1 MWWRKKTESEVAME
15 NSEKNLDRLYVA
27 SPCSADWDA
36 MPGTNQVRFC
46 NQCQLNVYNISA
58 MTRKQAEALIAN
70 TEGRLCTRLY
80 RRADGTIITQDCP
93 KGLQAVKRRVSRI
106 ASAAL
111 SALLGVF
118 TNQTI
123 GWADDSHKNCVHYTT
138 KVIRLQSQEDVAMV
152 VGTISDATKAV
163 IPNATVTL
171 VNEETKREYVVKT
184 NEEGKY
190 KLSSLQAGK
199 YEIAVTYPGF
209 SKFSKKNLEINLNEV
224 LQINVTLQVGT
235 TGGAAFLPAQKKKVS
250 K

>member
-1 MWWRKKTESEVAME
+1 MANRESP
-15 NSEKNLDRLYVA
+15 LDRLYVA

-36 MPGTNQVRFC
+36 MRGTNQVRFC

-106 ASAAL
+106 ASAVL

-123 GWADDSHKNCVHYTT
+123 GWADDGHKNCVHYTAKIT
-138 KVIRLQSQEDVAMV
+138 RIQSNESTEFIS
-152 VGTISDATKAV
+152 GTVYDPNKAV
-163 IPNATVTL
+163 IPKADIVLTHK
-171 VNEETKREYVVKT
+171 ESKREYRVKSDEDGT
-184 NEEGKY
+184 YRISGLEVGEY
-190 KLSSLQAGK
+190 K
-199 YEIAVTYPGF
+199 IDIFFPGF
-209 SKFSKKNLEINLNEV
+209 RIFKKQDLKINSGEA
-224 LQINVTLQVGT
+224 LQLNVTLQIGT
-235 TGGAAFLPAQKKKVS
+235 SGGAAFLPESFHS
-250 K
+250 KTKINQRA

>member
-1 MWWRKKTESEVAME
+1 MASSERT
-15 NSEKNLDRLYVA
+15 LDRLYVA
-27 SPCSADWDA
+27 SPCSADWEA
-36 MPGTNQVRFC
+36 MAGNAQVRFC

-58 MTRKQAEALIAN
+58 MTRKQAEALIAS
-70 TEGRLCTRLY
+70 TEGRLCTKLY

-106 ASAAL
+106 ASATL
-111 SALLGVF
+111 STLLGLF

-123 GWADDSHKNCVHYTT
+123 GWADDGHKNCVHYTT
-138 KVIRLQSQEDVAMV
+138 KIIRLQSQENVAMV

-184 NEEGKY
+184 DQEGKY
-190 KLSSLQAGK
+190 TISPLQAGR
-199 YEIAVTYPGF
+199 YEITVTYPGF
-209 SKFSKKNLEINLNEV
+209 AKFSKKNLNIKPNEA

-235 TGGAAFLPAQKKKVS
+235 TGGAAFLPARKT
-250 K
+250 